1 MLKKI
6 ISFTYLN
13 VILQFTLLLSEDI
26 NVPLHDPIY
35 TYLNRLSTQGYLD
48 NYINTTLP
56 IGRNYISKKLIILNE
71 NKINLSSIDRKILD
85 NYILQ
90 YQYEIK
96 RSVYYKINNNNNYYH
111 PFQSL
116 NKFKNSLLGIFKY
129 SNENLE
135 NHFFVYQTSKDRLLL
150 DFGAMTK
157 YRQQKNKNNILFK
170 YHYSLSIQIGK
181 SLIIHSDAD
190 IYSMIYN
197 GNFENGFNTY
207 PHEFKGGFPLWRSG
221 YYGYENEMS
230 YEYSNAYIKYHSNFG
245 SISFRSEPII
255 WGNGLSSIIL
265 SNNSPAFPNLSWEKY
280 IGNGKISSFHGKIMP
295 KNHEVSA
302 DGLHIYQKKYLVGH
316 RWDINIK
323 NKTSL
328 AFTEMLVYGG
338 RDPEP
343 IYFFP
348 TIFLWPVQHNMNSI
362 GGDNIIWFFEGS
374 THLLKGTKIYGTLM
388 LDELQTSKIFTNA
401 IENRWGI
408 QLGINIAK
416 YIHNLPFE
424 VKMEFTAIRPW
435 AYTHRIP
442 QLGTYSHN
450 SRNLG
455 FRHGPN
461 SQLFHIE
468 SRWWV
473 NYRNHII
480 LSYNQLKKGLEP
492 YQETNDDFDFGNNV
506 NDNYLNANLNKYKNN
521 TPWLI
526 GEINASKEVSLIW
539 IYNLSNTI
547 DLSLC
552 LDYYFYKNNNS
563 NSITTSINFNY

>member
-1 MLKKI
+1 MKKI
-6 ISFTYLN
+6 ISFIYLY
-13 VILQFTLLLSEDI
+13 IISQFTLLLSGDI
-26 NVPLHDPIY
+26 NVTLQDPVY
-35 TYLNRLSTQGYLD
+35 SYLNRLSTQGYLD

-56 IGRNYISKKLIILNE
+56 IGRNYISETLITLNE
-71 NKINLSSIDRKILD
+71 NRKHLSSIDRKILD
-85 NYILQ
+85 NYILE

-96 RSVYYKINNNNNYYH
+96 ESLYYKIKNNDNSYH

-116 NKFKNSLLGIFKY
+116 NKFKNSLFEIFKY
-129 SNENLE
+129 SDENQD

-157 YRQQKNKNNILFK
+157 YKQQKNKHNILFK
-170 YHYSLSIQIGK
+170 YHYSLSIQIGQ

-197 GNFENGFNTY
+197 GSFNNDFNTY

-230 YEYSNAYIKYHSNFG
+230 YEYSNAYIKHNSNFG
-245 SISFRSEPII
+245 SISFRAEPIK

-265 SNNSPAFPNLSWEKY
+265 SDNSPAFPNLFWEKKFS
-280 IGNGKISSFHGKIMP
+280 NGKISSFHGKIIP
-295 KNHEVSA
+295 KNHKTSSE
-302 DGLHIYQKKYLVGH
+302 GLHIYQSKYLVGH
-316 RWDINIK
+316 RWDIYTK
-323 NKTSL
+323 NNTSL

-343 IYFFP
+343 IYLFP

-362 GGDNIIWFFEGS
+362 GGDNIIWFFDGS
-374 THLLKGTKIYGTLM
+374 THLLKGSKVYGTLM
-388 LDELQTSKIFTNA
+388 LDELQTSKIFSNA

-416 YIHNLPFE
+416 YVHNLPFE
-424 VKMEFTAIRPW
+424 LTMEFTAIRPW

-455 FRHGPN
+455 FKHGPN

-468 SRWWV
+468 NRWWI
-473 NYRNHII
+473 NYRNHIV
-480 LSYNQLKKGLEP
+480 LSYKQLKKGLEP
-492 YQETNDDFDFGNNV
+492 YEETHDEFDFGNNV

-521 TPWLI
+521 TSWLI
-526 GEINASKEVSLIW
+526 GEIKTTKEISLIW

-547 DLSLC
+547 DLHVY
-552 LDYYFYKNNNS
+552 LDYYIHENTNS
-563 NSITTSINFNY
+563 NTITTSVNINY